1 MIELKKKQKL
11 QEKRRFIIRRLRE
24 LGILPDDKEY
34 MNDIVYPT
42 IGLILT
48 VSVILLL
55 AIKSLA

>member
-1 MIELKKKQKL
+1 MGLIM
-11 QEKRRFIIRRLRE
+11 LR
-24 LGILPDDKEY
+24 IDDIMDDKEY